1 MAARLRLLQVSAAD
15 AGPDQRRDFLREAVA
30 DALKG
35 MPAARREL
43 CLEAL
48 AERFPDGN
56 PGAAAP
62 APPPGPSGEPTL
74 DEIVSCLAGLAP
86 KLSVEAKAVLAQKL
100 AGLGLLA
107 PAPAPVAA
115 PLPEALANE
124 LQTALGLARPPR
136 LDRIAHLLAALSD
149 TLEKVD
155 EVACK
160 TFENLPARDDFK
172 TVNTG
177 ELREALKGFLDA
189 DEKAGIIALIPPLQK
204 VLERHRRGMVA
215 LMASLV
221 GTRNAPGAGREF
233 AKWYLDLF
241 SPQNIGDVVGSTKG
255 WLSGLKRDAPERC
268 WEQYT
273 QRFRED
279 LSTPEHIDKKIKDA
293 VANTVERIFQLK
305 S

>member
-15 AGPDQRRDFLREAVA
+15 ASPDQRRDFLREAVA

-48 AERFPDGN
+48 AERFPDGV

-62 APPPGPSGEPTL
+62 AAGGEPTP
-74 DEIVSCLAGLAP
+74 EEHVSRLAALAS
-86 KLSVEAKAVLAQKL
+86 KLSPEAKAGLAQKL

-107 PAPAPVAA
+107 STPAPAVAPV
-115 PLPEALANE
+115 PETATMALQMAF
-124 LQTALGLARPPR
+124 GLARPPR
-136 LDRIAHLLAALSD
+136 LDRVTYLLSALFD
-149 TLEKVD
+149 LLEKVD

-160 TFENLPARDDFK
+160 TFQNLPARDDFK

-177 ELREALKGFLDA
+177 ELRDALKGFLEA
-189 DEKAGIIALIPPLQK
+189 DGEADVSGLIPPLQK
-204 VLERHRRGMVA
+204 VMERHRRGMVA
-215 LMASLV
+215 LLASLV

-293 VANTVERIFQLK
+293 VANTVERIFQMK